1 VTSPIVHVLDDEDQL
16 AGHAAAAIVLAA
28 TRAINQRD
36 RFHWAL
42 AGGGTPK
49 RTYRALAMPPHRE
62 SFPWDRFDAW
72 LGDERMVPGADPASN
87 QRMILEQLFRP
98 AGADPAALHPF
109 DTESGDATAAARAYA
124 KQLGETVPTNAD
136 DIPVLDLVL
145 LGLGADSHTASWF
158 PGSSFSDDHA
168 VAVVEEEHGGYRRLT
183 LTPATVNAARQVLF
197 LVSGAAK
204 REAIRRVLD
213 GPRDP
218 VAVPAQRVA
227 PASGQVTWLIDRDAA
242 GQFFAS

>member
-1 VTSPIVHVLDDEDQL
+1 VTPPIVQVLDDEAQL

-28 TRAINQRD
+28 NRAITQRD

-42 AGGGTPK
+42 AGGGTPQ
-49 RTYRALAMPPHRE
+49 RTYRALAAPPHRE

-72 LGDERMVPGADPASN
+72 LGDERIVRGADPASN

-98 AGADPAALHPF
+98 ANADPAALHPF
-109 DTESGDATAAARAYA
+109 DTESGDAAAAARSYA
-124 KQLGETVPTNAD
+124 RQLRETVPTDSD

-158 PGSSFSDDHA
+158 PGSSFAKHHP
-168 VAVVEEEHGGYRRLT
+168 VAVVDEEHGGYRRLT

-204 REAIRRVLD
+204 REALRRVFD
-213 GPRDP
+213 GPKDP
-218 VAVPAQRVA
+218 AAVPAQRVA
-227 PASGQVTWLIDRDAA
+227 PVSGQLTWMIDRDAA